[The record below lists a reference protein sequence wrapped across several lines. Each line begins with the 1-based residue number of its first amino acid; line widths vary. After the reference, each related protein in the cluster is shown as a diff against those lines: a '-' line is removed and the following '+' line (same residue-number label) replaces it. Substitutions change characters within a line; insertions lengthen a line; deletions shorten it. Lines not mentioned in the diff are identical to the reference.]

1 MIATFANA
9 AGRIGMNPKEAERFI
24 KFAMVGLIGA
34 VVDFG
39 VFNLLRWIL
48 LQIVVSEE
56 MITWAITGA
65 QTVSFLAAIGSNF
78 LWNRYWTYPDS
89 RTKSFRRQFAQFALV
104 NFVGIFIRAPFVWAT
119 HEWLG
124 EVIYSFTSWDIE
136 VARALGDNLSVAL
149 AVGIVMF
156 WNFFVNR
163 YWTYNDV
170 SK

>member
-9 AGRIGMNPKEAERFI
+9 AGRFGMKPKEVERFL
-24 KFAMVGLIGA
+24 KFAFVGLMGA

-39 VFNLLRWIL
+39 VFNVLRWIF
-48 LQIVVSEE
+48 LQLISSEE
-56 MITWAITGA
+56 MVTWAITGA
-65 QTVSFLAAIGSNF
+65 QTISFGAAIASNF

-89 RTKSFRRQFAQFALV
+89 RSKSFRRQLAQFTLV
-104 NFVGIFIRAPFVWAT
+104 NTLGIVIRAPFVWAT
-119 HEWLG
+119 HDWLG
-124 EVIYSFTSWDIE
+124 DLIE
-136 VARALGDNLSVAL
+136 AATHLDVEIARALGDNASVAL

-170 SK
+170 S

>member
-1 MIATFANA
+1 MIATFANV

-34 VVDFG
+34 IVDFG

-48 LQIVVSEE
+48 LQVVVEE
-56 MITWAITGA
+56 GMITWAITGA
-65 QTVSFLAAIGSNF
+65 QTVSFIAAIGSNF

-89 RTKSFRRQFAQFALV
+89 RTKSFRRQFAQFTLV
-104 NFVGIFIRAPFVWAT
+104 NFLGILIRAPFVWAT
-119 HEWLG
+119 HDWLG
-124 EVIYSFTSWDIE
+124 ESIYKFGSFEIG